1 MNKFSILAIGLLA
14 AVSTASAQNAASV
27 SSRMKF
33 YAQPSVV
40 VAFPGDFDTAA
51 GGALALGVTV
61 DGVHSVEA
69 EVIYFK
75 SGIGST
81 DVTFMP
87 LLATYKYGIKLN
99 QKLTLQVGG
108 SIGATRESASFYW
121 YSDQNKTAFT
131 YGATGGVSYAL
142 TDRVSVV
149 GNALVLGLEN
159 TTITTSGSIAIV
171 TAGVNFRF

>member
-1 MNKFSILAIGLLA
+1 MNKISVLVLGLLA
-14 AVSTASAQNAASV
+14 AVSTASAQTAASF

-69 EVIYFK
+69 EVIRFK
-75 SGIGST
+75 SGLGST
-81 DVTFMP
+81 DVTFTP
-87 LLATYKYGIKLN
+87 ILATYKYRIALAHKLSIK
-99 QKLTLQVGG
+99 VGASVG
-108 SIGATRESASFYW
+108 STKERAQAWWGDEE
-121 YSDQNKTAFT
+121 QTAFT
-131 YGATGGVSYAL
+131 YGVVGGVSYAY
-142 TDRVSVV
+142 TDHISFD
-149 GNALVLGLEN
+149 GNVLALRLDDTN
-159 TTITTSGSIAIV
+159 ITTSGNIAIV

>member
-1 MNKFSILAIGLLA
+1 
-14 AVSTASAQNAASV
+14 
-27 SSRMKF
+27 MKF

-69 EVIYFK
+69 EVIHFK
-75 SGIGST
+75 SGIGAT
-81 DVTFMP
+81 DVTFTP
-87 LLATYKYGIKLN
+87 LLATYKYGFKLPH
-99 QKLTLQVGG
+99 KITIQVGG
-108 SIGATRESASFYW
+108 SVGATKERASVYW
-121 YSDQNKTAFT
+121 RSDENKTAFT

-142 TDRVSVV
+142 TERVSVV
-149 GNALVLGLEN
+149 GSVLVLGLEK